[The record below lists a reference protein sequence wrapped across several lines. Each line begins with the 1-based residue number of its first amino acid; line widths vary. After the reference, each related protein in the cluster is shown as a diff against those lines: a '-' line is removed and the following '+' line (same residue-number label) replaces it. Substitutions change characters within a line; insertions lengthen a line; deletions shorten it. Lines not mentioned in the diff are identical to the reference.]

1 MNGGIRLKRQK
12 RSPQKRVH
20 KKRLV
25 QKETVHPPI
34 LPGLSSV
41 NTAKMLSYFMTFR
54 STVKELSSSLKRME
68 KMLDSTYQMFEIAQ
82 QVMNQKNVKSLP
94 FSSMTPTPEQSPA
107 QPDEEIPV
115 IELPDNEPPPRL
127 AEIFNRFDPRLLYDL
142 LKSPI
147 IQQLISQL
155 FTQPQKT
162 SYRTRRK
169 QG

>member
-1 MNGGIRLKRQK
+1 MEEFALKKQK
-12 RSPQKRVH
+12 RYPQKRIH
-20 KKRLV
+20 KKRPV

-54 STVKELSSSLKRME
+54 STVKELSSSLRRME

-82 QVMNQKNVKSLP
+82 HVMNQKKNIQPLP
-94 FSSMTPTPEQSPA
+94 FSSTPSTQSPV
-107 QPDEEIPV
+107 PKNEEIPV
-115 IELPDNEPPPRL
+115 IELPDDEESPPPL
-127 AEIFNRFDPRLLYDL
+127 AEVLSRFNPRLLYDL

-147 IQQLISQL
+147 VQQLISQL
-155 FTQPQKT
+155 FAQPQKT
-162 SYRTRRK
+162 SYRPKRK